1 MQKKPS
7 NDNSTSFSKN
17 CLSSLNK
24 IQCMPPSFKLV
35 KCFSCV
41 FEKTN
46 CIKKLRSKG
55 LIRAGFII
63 LQQSTKKLFD
73 NPSKILTL
81 ANSFTDLRFSQVQNT
96 PTRIENKG
104 AYSTEVGFAPLTQQP
119 RALIS
124 TAPSAIKMLLRKVGG
139 DRTPNNQPLT

>member
-1 MQKKPS
+1 
-7 NDNSTSFSKN
+7 
-17 CLSSLNK
+17 
-24 IQCMPPSFKLV
+24 MPPSFKLV

-104 AYSTEVGFAPLTQQP
+104 AYSTEVGFVLLTQQP
-119 RALIS
+119 QVQIS
-124 TAPSAIKMLLRKVGG
+124 TSPCAIKMLLRKVGA

>member
-1 MQKKPS
+1 
-7 NDNSTSFSKN
+7 
-17 CLSSLNK
+17 
-24 IQCMPPSFKLV
+24 MPPSFKLV

-46 CIKKLRSKG
+46 CIKKLWSKG

-63 LQQSTKKLFD
+63 LQQSTKKFFD
-73 NPSKILTL
+73 NPSKIRGILTL
-81 ANSFTDLRFSQVQNT
+81 ANSFTYQRFSQVQNT

-104 AYSTEVGFAPLTQQP
+104 AYSTEVGFALLTQQP